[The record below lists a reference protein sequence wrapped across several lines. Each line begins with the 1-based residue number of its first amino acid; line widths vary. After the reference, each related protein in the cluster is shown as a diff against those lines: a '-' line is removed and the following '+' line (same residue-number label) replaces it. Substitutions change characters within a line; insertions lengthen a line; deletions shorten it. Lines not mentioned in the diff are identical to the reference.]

1 MKKQSMYKGEIRRL
15 VSAKIAEHV
24 RGFPGGSVVRN
35 LPANIGDPAS
45 IPGLG
50 RVPSRRKWQ
59 SIPVFLPGKSHG
71 WRSLAGYSPGGHK
84 RVGHDLATKEQQQPS
99 KSGLRLSTFYLSL
112 GRSWWWWRGLLKC
125 QWGGAWDRWGQGA
138 VSDIVHF
145 TVSHQIAGN
154 GSSAMSPGLEMYPG
168 FLSFPGYHH
177 WECLTCPDLVIS
189 LKRI

>member
-84 RVGHDLATKEQQQPS
+84 RVGHDLATKEQQ
-99 KSGLRLSTFYLSL
+99 
-112 GRSWWWWRGLLKC
+112 
-125 QWGGAWDRWGQGA
+125 
-138 VSDIVHF
+138 
-145 TVSHQIAGN
+145 
-154 GSSAMSPGLEMYPG
+154 
-168 FLSFPGYHH
+168 
-177 WECLTCPDLVIS
+177 
-189 LKRI
+189 